1 MISSSRIGM
10 DLPTPRG
17 RRSGTSAK
25 GLGVG
30 RTLGLEMLSPD
41 LISSFSHYALVAHFR
56 PSMPACRSIFL
67 AFLGPFGPGMCWCPL
82 QCCAC
87 QTASR
92 IILMVHGSSMQRWRS
107 NYLPAQLVREVDFVD
122 FLFYQR
128 PGLSRRIRRDG

>member
-25 GLGVG
+25 GLGVR

-41 LISSFSHYALVAHFR
+41 LISSFSHYALVARFR

-67 AFLGPFGPGMCWCPL
+67 QISRPIRAWYVLVSSAVLRMP
-82 QCCAC
+82 
-87 QTASR
+87 TASR

-107 NYLPAQLVREVDFVD
+107 NYLPHNSSARW
-122 FLFYQR
+122 
-128 PGLSRRIRRDG
+128 IR